1 MVISLNL
8 TELIEQDPHATALV
22 GLEMFDLII
31 VDDLQMV
38 RHSYEW
44 QEGLFH
50 LINRLRE
57 HQNRFYIW
65 QMIQHGATNWIIGFT
80 YSAIA
85 SPHADFAR

>member
-65 QMIQHGATNWIIGFT
+65 QMIQHESYKLDYWIYILG
-80 YSAIA
+80 Y
-85 SPHADFAR
+85 R

>member
-1 MVISLNL
+1 MQLHL
-8 TELIEQDPHATALV
+8 L
-22 GLEMFDLII
+22 GFEMFDLII

-65 QMIQHGATNWIIGFT
+65 QMIQHESYKLDYWIYILG
-80 YSAIA
+80 Y
-85 SPHADFAR
+85 R